1 MSNRRRRVLGASVAW
16 IAVSVLVLAA
26 FAPGLSG
33 GFFFDDNPNI
43 VSNNAIQIEDLTL
56 SSLKGS
62 LQGPTAGPLGR
73 PVSVLSF
80 ALTHYFFGLDSF
92 AFKAIN
98 LVIHA
103 INGLLVAWLV
113 ALLLRRLRGI
123 SLSED
128 GRVWLPLWVA
138 AIWMVHPINVV
149 PVMLAVQR
157 MTLLS
162 GMFMLLALISHL
174 RGTSEPAGVSR
185 WGWLIAGWLVFWP
198 LSVLSKETGFLFP
211 LYVLVITFFSGT
223 PAVSLSARQRWV
235 IPTALLSLVV
245 IAAAM
250 VSLLGWSWLDTAYS
264 AREFSLAQRLLTEAR
279 VLWFYTAQIII
290 PDQGAFALYHDDL
303 AISTDILHPATTLL
317 AVIGWAAVILGIWR
331 FRHRYPML
339 CFAAGWFLVGHSLES
354 SFLPLEIAHEYRNYL
369 PSLGLLLGAGYL
381 GATVLQKAKLDHRF
395 LTVGLAAIVPVLVLA
410 LFTWIRADQMANPL
424 VGSQIEV
431 GRHPQS
437 ARANYSAAL
446 ALIQA
451 GYGDAGDPIAGH
463 FVQYYLKQ
471 AGAADSSFKLGYEGL
486 IVWSCASGRTVE
498 KEWID
503 ELARRLK
510 HTPMSPADADI
521 PDTLLQPLL
530 SMPQCLSRADAFRLF
545 IAGADNP
552 RANRRLRAK
561 FLEDAS
567 AYELLVALDP
577 GRAHDL
583 LARASALLPDDQRLR
598 ERLEKFELPAGV
610 PGKRR

>member
-1 MSNRRRRVLGASVAW
+1 VAW
-16 IAVSVLVLAA
+16 IAVLVLALAA

-80 ALTHYFFGLDSF
+80 ALTHYFFGLDPF

-98 LVIHA
+98 LAIHGVNA
-103 INGLLVAWLV
+103 MLVAWLV

-123 SLSED
+123 QLSENA
-128 GRVWLPLWVA
+128 RVWLPVWVA
-138 AIWMVHPINVV
+138 AIWLIHPINVV

-174 RGTSEPAGVSR
+174 KGISKPPGRAK
-185 WGWLIAGWLVFWP
+185 WGWLAAGWLVFWP

-211 LYVLVITFFSGT
+211 LYVLVITLFSGT
-223 PAVSLSARQRWV
+223 PAVSVSARQRWV
-235 IPTALLSLVV
+235 IPAALLSLAV

-264 AREFSLAQRLLTEAR
+264 AREFSLPQRLLTEAR
-279 VLWFYTAQIII
+279 VLWFYAAQIVI
-290 PDQGAFALYHDDL
+290 PDYGAFALYHDDL
-303 AISTDILHPATTLL
+303 AISTDILHPTTTLL
-317 AVIGWAAVILGIWR
+317 AVIGWVAVILGILR
-331 FRHRYPML
+331 FRHQQPIL
-339 CFAAGWFLVGHSLES
+339 CLAAAWFLAGHTLES
-354 SFLPLEIAHEYRNYL
+354 TILPLEIAHEYRNYL
-369 PSLGLLLGAGYL
+369 PSLGLLVGVAYL
-381 GATVLQKAKLDHRF
+381 GAAVLQKLRLDHPQMTF
-395 LTVGLAAIVPVLVLA
+395 SLVAIIPVLVLA
-410 LFTWIRADQMANPL
+410 LFTWLRSDQLANPL
-424 VGSQIEV
+424 VGSQIEA

-471 AGAADSSFKLGYEGL
+471 AGAADFSFKLGYVGL

-498 KEWID
+498 RGWID
-503 ELARRLK
+503 ELARRLE

-521 PDTLLQPLL
+521 PDTLLKPLL
-530 SMPQCLSRADAFRLF
+530 SMPQCLDRGDAFRLF
-545 IAGADNP
+545 TAGADNSG
-552 RANRRLRAK
+552 ANRRLRAK

-567 AYELLVALDP
+567 TYELLVALDP
-577 GRAHDL
+577 GQARDL

-598 ERLEKFELPAGV
+598 ERLEEFELPTRV
-610 PGKRR
+610 TGKRRS